1 MALETTNLDTVPTS
15 RSHLWKSLAIE
26 WLQNAPLILGLFA
39 GAQLW
44 HNNIWAAL
52 TSLAAG
58 GILCALLIRFT
69 EHWIIPGHV
78 EPLRTVV
85 TNALLFSILPILY
98 VAYLAAPWSTWLS
111 DLVIGFPAALLVA
124 VGQDL
129 ANREPIGW
137 RHAFAL
143 GAAATLGLVALRLM
157 TRVPP
162 AIAFVIVN
170 TLISTII
177 TRVDYHPTPQQEPLP

>member
-1 MALETTNLDTVPTS
+1 MVSEPTNLDTVSTS
-15 RSHLWKSLAIE
+15 QPSQPHLWKSLAVE

-39 GAQLW
+39 GARLW

-52 TSLAAG
+52 ASLAAG
-58 GILCALLIRFT
+58 GIVCALLIRFT

-78 EPLRTVV
+78 EPLRTVG
-85 TNALLFSILPILY
+85 TNALMFSILPILY
-98 VAYLAAPWSTWLS
+98 VAYLAAQWSTWLS

-129 ANREPIGW
+129 ANRDPIGW

-143 GAAATLGLVALRLM
+143 GAAATLGLLALRLM
-157 TRVPP
+157 THVHLV
-162 AIAFVIVN
+162 IAFLTVN

-177 TRVDYHPTPQQEPLP
+177 TWVDYRPTPQ